1 MNKPFRSS
9 DVVLLRRNRWLIGL
23 AASLLLLSLTVLVAY
38 PLALPFGQLPALVFT
53 ALFVGAL
60 VWHKNPRPARV
71 CTTIKTN
78 SEGVF
83 LGGELPIP
91 RAEIQHGFF
100 VPRSGGRT
108 WIRLTRRGLKP
119 PIDIEVASEA
129 KGRRLLRSLG
139 LLEALQAV
147 ESFKVQSRA
156 RAHPWLF
163 PLVFVAPMAVHIAD
177 LQGVSA
183 GGNITLYLVLSI
195 VLVTLVTAI
204 PSRLHIGTDGVFITW
219 LGTKRFIGFSEI
231 SFAKPLD
238 GRVDLHLKAGGLV
251 RIPVGRQ
258 VLIILARINE
268 AMEAY
273 RRGGATA
280 DIASLL
286 RRGERPIE
294 DWMTALQSIGAGAN
308 ATHRTAPVAPET
320 LWRLVEDPGS
330 EPLARAAAA
339 VALGAELDDEGRGRL
354 RVVAGAVAA
363 PKLRVAFEAAA
374 NDDQGELRAAMAEV
388 EAEEGAHKQAKRH
401 PPIE

>member
-1 MNKPFRSS
+1 
-9 DVVLLRRNRWLIGL
+9 
-23 AASLLLLSLTVLVAY
+23 
-38 PLALPFGQLPALVFT
+38 
-53 ALFVGAL
+53 
-60 VWHKNPRPARV
+60 
-71 CTTIKTN
+71 
-78 SEGVF
+78 
-83 LGGELPIP
+83 
-91 RAEIQHGFF
+91 
-100 VPRSGGRT
+100 
-108 WIRLTRRGLKP
+108 
-119 PIDIEVASEA
+119 
-129 KGRRLLRSLG
+129 
-139 LLEALQAV
+139 
-147 ESFKVQSRA
+147 
-156 RAHPWLF
+156 
-163 PLVFVAPMAVHIAD
+163 MAVHIAS

-286 RRGERPIE
+286 RRGERPME
-294 DWMTALQSIGAGAN
+294 DWMAALRSIGAGAN

-363 PKLRVAFEAAA
+363 PKLRVALEAAA
-374 NDDQGELRAAMAEV
+374 NDDQGDLCAAMAEV
-388 EAEEGAHKQAKRH
+388 EEEEGVHKKAKRRSRL
-401 PPIE
+401 E